1 MSEDNATEMATAVA
15 DIAAQLGETKSYAIE
30 QIERVVEELGVAA
43 AYDFL
48 AQTRLR
54 LAEGG
59 VTTQDGAR
67 PRTPGGT
74 FFFIVRGRVTIEQ
87 HRAIWPDHRLPYRLL
102 RQLPREQPTT
112 EQPTGKRPAT
122 NRPPRTRLTWADAAE
137 LLPELKRKKGTVMSA
152 KLTLIGRPGK
162 VIDRGD
168 VVATVMTVEKTPLLP
183 KELPPPPEEPTVYLA
198 FIAKKQWTKVAA
210 ALAEDESDRLVIEG
224 YPALDKKLGV
234 VGVLAQSVT
243 TKRLQAA
250 KWAKG

>member
-1 MSEDNATEMATAVA
+1 MPDNPPEMAAAVA
-15 DIAAQLGETKSYAIE
+15 DIAAQLGETQSYAIE

-54 LAEGG
+54 LAAGG
-59 VTTQDGAR
+59 VTTQDGSR

-74 FFFIVRGRVTIEQ
+74 FFFIVRGRVTVAQ
-87 HRAIWPDHRLPYRLL
+87 HRAIWPDHRLPYRLA

-112 EQPTGKRPAT
+112 KQLTSKRPAT
-122 NRPPRTRLTWADAAE
+122 TRPGRARLTWMAAVE

-168 VVATVMTVEKTPLLP
+168 VVATVMTSDKAPTLP

-198 FIAKKQWTKVAA
+198 FIAKKQWRKVAA
-210 ALAEDESDRLVIEG
+210 ALEADPEDRLIVEG
-224 YPALDKKLGV
+224 YPAMDKKLGV
-234 VGVLAQSVT
+234 VGVLANSVT
-243 TKRLQAA
+243 TTGLQAA
-250 KWAKG
+250 KRQKG